1 MFDFY
6 LFLSLFVYLCIALD
20 FLRSLFPSHL
30 LIFLAPFVFLSLSPL
45 PPSLISL
52 PKLSF
57 FSFLSFSLSY
67 WHSLFHL
74 IFCFPL
80 FRSLFFSL
88 STFFSF
94 SIIRSL
100 SVSHSFSFY
109 LYLSPFF
116 LILTLFLPPP
126 LPSYLLP
133 FLSLHFLS
141 LLVFPLPLLHSNVA
155 TEAPGS
161 CMLPFSLKM
170 A

>member
-1 MFDFY
+1 MHRSRFPTFSLPISFTHFSCSFRLSFAFSPPSVSHFVTQTLL
-6 LFLSLFVYLCIALD
+6 LFLSLFLT
-20 FLRSLFPSHL
+20 FLLAFCFPSHFLFPS
-30 LIFLAPFVFLSLSPL
+30 LSLP
-45 PPSLISL
+45 
-52 PKLSF
+52 
-57 FSFLSFSLSY
+57 
-67 WHSLFHL
+67 
-74 IFCFPL
+74 
-80 FRSLFFSL
+80 LFFSL
-88 STFFSF
+88 NFFSF